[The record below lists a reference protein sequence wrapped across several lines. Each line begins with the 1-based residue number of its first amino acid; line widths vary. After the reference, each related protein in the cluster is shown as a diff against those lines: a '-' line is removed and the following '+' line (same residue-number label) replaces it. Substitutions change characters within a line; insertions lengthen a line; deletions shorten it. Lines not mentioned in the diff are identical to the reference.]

1 MRRATRVFAQLR
13 TVSIVRVPALVSALS
28 ARSFRFPLMSDA
40 KSSSSASASTA
51 ATSTEEKIESTETKL
66 VNHVLANAKKGD
78 SESVLNTIDKFW

>member
-1 MRRATRVFAQLR
+1 
-13 TVSIVRVPALVSALS
+13 
-28 ARSFRFPLMSDA
+28 MSDA